1 MRVTTQPSAAKNVR
15 GTYHEPLPDE
25 PLRRGHSGDRVI
37 ELQRALNAA
46 NVKPP
51 LEEDGKLGRLT
62 EEALEKLT
70 GSKVLDA
77 GALERLAELQPTAT
91 ASTPAGVDDTFD
103 ASAVHHDAPA
113 AGVIP
118 DVDTSAPND
127 VAARAVEYA
136 RSQDGSIDP
145 RKRGA
150 DGHYHGWDKLRDVFT
165 ETTGVAV
172 SDKEV
177 QQHNQPLG
185 KSWCGI
191 WAAHVLRQAGADV
204 KWDLTKGK
212 MTGDVTHTVAP
223 LFKNPTSYKVER
235 AAFEQSIRPGDVITL
250 SGKNNHHAVVT
261 KVNADGTVDTMDG
274 NKPHVGPGHYKLK
287 DVTSFYRA
295 GASADASSTPAAVP
309 TSPPARRAGPSRG
322 LSLTTAGDQG
332 GGGMSTR
339 AKAEAAVKARAADM
353 AKPSTT
359 AEIAAD
365 PKAFIARTP
374 QVDGDM
380 KSKDDAIVCG
390 TMATMYGMI
399 AGRPESLRELATK
412 LVDDKGN
419 ATAEGQ
425 RAFPNLVGNANAR
438 QALLNI
444 RNDRI
449 APKDVQTV
457 ARAMIHDVGDTSQG
471 ATAAGLIALRG
482 KIARLGVAVPRYELQ
497 QYGNP
502 NGGMGHWRV
511 GVQGAQFSPWPGKDG
526 KAEVITDGSGIA
538 RGSAD
543 MPGWMLRE
551 KIYLDDKHAHH
562 LMYSVV
568 VEGQTIRTAS
578 DPPLISLHYDRDD
591 TRWKRTGND
600 VSGFLKH
607 PDTPASIRDRV
618 HSAVGGATPESV
630 SY

>member
-1 MRVTTQPSAAKNVR
+1 MRVTAQQAAQQNAR
-15 GTYHEPLPDE
+15 GTYREPLPNE
-25 PLRRGHSGDRVI
+25 PLRRGHGGDRVL

-46 NVKPP
+46 GATPR
-51 LEEDGKLGRLT
+51 LEEDGKLGTRT
-62 EEALEKLT
+62 EAALLALT
-70 GSKVLDA
+70 GGKVFDA
-77 GALERLAELQPTAT
+77 DAAERLSALQGP
-91 ASTPAGVDDTFD
+91 ASSSAPVGVDDTFD
-103 ASAVHHDAPA
+103 GTAVHHEGAPP
-113 AGVIP
+113 GVLP
-118 DVDTSAPND
+118 SVDTSAPND
-127 VAARAVEYA
+127 VAVRAVEYA
-136 RSQDGSIDP
+136 RAQDGSIDP
-145 RKRGA
+145 RVRGP
-150 DGHYHGWDKLRDVFT
+150 DGHYQGWDKLRDVFR

-235 AAFEQSIRPGDVITL
+235 AAFEASIRPGDVITL

-261 KVNADGTVDTMDG
+261 RVNDDGTVDTMDG

-295 GASADASSTPAAVP
+295 GAPAETASVEPTP
-309 TSPPARRAGPSRG
+309 TSRPPRRAGPTRG
-322 LSLTTAGDQG
+322 LALSTAGDQG
-332 GGGMSTR
+332 GAGMSTR
-339 AKAEAAVKARAADM
+339 AQAEAAVKARAADM

-365 PKAFIARTP
+365 PKSFIARTP
-374 QVDGDM
+374 QVDGDL
-380 KSKDDAIVCG
+380 KSKDDAVVCG

-399 AGRPESLRELATK
+399 AARPESLRELATK

-419 ATAEGQ
+419 ATPEGQ
-425 RAFPNLVGNANAR
+425 RNFPHLVGNASAR

-457 ARAMIHDVGDTSQG
+457 ARAMLHDVGDTSQG

-482 KIARLGVAVPRYELQ
+482 KIARMGVAVPRYELQ
-497 QYGNP
+497 QYGNAH
-502 NGGMGHWRV
+502 GGMGHWRV
-511 GVQGAQFSPWPGKDG
+511 GVNGTQFSPWPGKDG

-578 DPPLISLHYDRDD
+578 DPPLISLRYDRGD
-591 TRWKRTGND
+591 TSWKRTGND

-607 PDTPASIRDRV
+607 PETPASIKERV
-618 HSAVGGATPESV
+618 HAAVGGATPESV